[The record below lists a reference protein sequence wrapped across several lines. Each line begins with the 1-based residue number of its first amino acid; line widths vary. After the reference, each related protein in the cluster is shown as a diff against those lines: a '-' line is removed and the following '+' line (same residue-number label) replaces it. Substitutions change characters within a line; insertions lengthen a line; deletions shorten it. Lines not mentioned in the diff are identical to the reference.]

1 MGLKGLLAKARG
13 RGGVCRPAQRPAT
26 SPRWANSFEP
36 RCARRWARSRILL
49 AAADFDDT
57 PSDGE
62 VVPLT
67 DTFVAAG
74 SDSPYAGMKALVFGA
89 TGGCGKEIVKAAI
102 MNGVPCSI
110 FARSKAKAEE
120 QFKDDIESSAA
131 EGVFE
136 GDVSRYEEVSKAVR
150 ASGANTIFI
159 ATGSRPAL
167 DPLGP
172 FNVDYNGT
180 ANIVGAASASGKVD
194 RIVLITSIGVDD
206 LLFPLNLFF
215 GVLFWKK
222 RAEEVLQRSG
232 ITYTI
237 VRPGGLL
244 DQPRAGSTTVEPI
257 AMGPADAY
265 GLPPRKSP
273 GSILRS
279 QVAEV
284 CLAAVV
290 DEGAENKTVEI
301 VTESGAT
308 TPLAE
313 LFSKI

>member
-1 MGLKGLLAKARG
+1 MRTAAHIRKFGRSAQPHTFPLFHLAMIVTFLVADRG
-13 RGGVCRPAQRPAT
+13 A
-26 SPRWANSFEP
+26 
-36 RCARRWARSRILL
+36 
-49 AAADFDDT
+49 
-57 PSDGE
+57 
-62 VVPLT
+62 
-67 DTFVAAG
+67 
-74 SDSPYAGMKALVFGA
+74 
-89 TGGCGKEIVKAAI
+89 
-102 MNGVPCSI
+102 
-110 FARSKAKAEE
+110 
-120 QFKDDIESSAA
+120 DDIESSAA

-257 AMGPADAY
+257 D
-265 GLPPRKSP
+265 L
-273 GSILRS
+273 
-279 QVAEV
+279 EV
-284 CLAAVV
+284 VQNF
-290 DEGAENKTVEI
+290 DDDG
-301 VTESGAT
+301 
-308 TPLAE
+308 
-313 LFSKI
+313 